1 MAEGE
6 YVQGSMDISEQKK
19 SFDLFY
25 SLTKWGTIL
34 TVAACVLLAV
44 TRTNAP
50 DCAKGDV
57 AAKHL
62 NACGKVPTG
71 AEGAAAE

>member
-6 YVQGSMDISEQKK
+6 YVQGSMDISDQRKTL
-19 SFDLFY
+19 DLFY
-25 SLTKWGTIL
+25 TLTKWGTIL
-34 TVAACVLLAV
+34 TVAAVVLLAV

-50 DCAKGDV
+50 DCSKGDV

-71 AEGAAAE
+71 AEGGAAE